1 MIKKIKTTITSILFF
16 FFIHANFSLAEKVSI
31 IYVIENDPIT
41 NVAISNEI
49 KYLLLINKKLN
60 EVSKEDMVL
69 YATKSILKEKIKE
82 IELKKYYKFG
92 ENNKIV
98 DQNLNTFMK
107 RLNITNKD
115 VFYNLINEIG
125 LSKEFIKKK
134 IEIEFL
140 WNQLIVQFYGNK
152 ISIDENKLRNELK
165 KKINSSSNLLNEY
178 LLYEITFSPNTMEDF
193 KKEYEK
199 IKKSIEEIG
208 FESSANIFSNSS
220 SAKLGGKIGWVNENQ
235 LSKSIISNIQNLSLG
250 EHSKPINIP
259 SGNIILM
266 IKDKREIKNNL
277 SLEDELKKAISQET
291 NKQFTQYSSIYFK
304 KVELNTQIYEK

>member
-1 MIKKIKTTITSILFF
+1 MIKKIKKTTISILFF
-16 FFIHANFSLAEKVSI
+16 FFININFSIAEKVSI
-31 IYVIENDPIT
+31 IYVIENNPIT
-41 NVAISNEI
+41 NVAIGNEI

-60 EVSKEDMVL
+60 QVSKEDMVK
-69 YATKSILKEKIKE
+69 YASKSILKEKIKE
-82 IELKKYYKFG
+82 IELKKYYQFG
-92 ENNKIV
+92 KNNKII
-98 DQNLNTFMK
+98 DQNLNTFMQ
-107 RLNITNKD
+107 RLNIKD
-115 VFYNLINEIG
+115 DYVFENLIKEIG

-140 WNQLIVQFYGNK
+140 WNQLIVQIYADK
-152 ISIDENKLRNELK
+152 IAIDEGKLKNKLK
-165 KKINSSSNLLNEY
+165 KKINVSSNLLKEY

-220 SAKLGGKIGWVNENQ
+220 SAKLGGKIGWVNESQ
-235 LSKSIISNIQNLSLG
+235 LSKSINSNLENLNLG
-250 EHSKPINIP
+250 EYTKPINIP

-277 SLEDELKKAISQET
+277 SLEDELKKAIEQET
-291 NKQFTQYSSIYFK
+291 YEQFAQYSSIYFK
-304 KVELNTQIYEK
+304 KVELNTNIYEK

>member
-1 MIKKIKTTITSILFF
+1 MINKIKKITISTLFF
-16 FFIHANFSLAEKVSI
+16 FFTNVNFGLAEKVSI
-31 IYVIENDPIT
+31 IYVIENSPIT

-60 EVSKEDMVL
+60 EVSKEDMVQ

-92 ENNKIV
+92 ENNKII
-98 DQNLNTFMK
+98 DQNLNTFIQ
-107 RLNITNKD
+107 RFNITNND
-115 VFYNLINEIG
+115 IFYDLINEIG

-140 WNQLIVQFYGNK
+140 WNQLIVQLYADK
-152 ISIDENKLRNELK
+152 ISIDENKLRNKFK
-165 KKINSSSNLLNEY
+165 KKINSSSNLLMEY

-235 LSKSIISNIQNLSLG
+235 LSKSIINNIQNLNLG
-250 EHSKPINIP
+250 EYSESINIP

-266 IKDKREIKNNL
+266 IKDKREIKNKL

>member
-1 MIKKIKTTITSILFF
+1 MIKKIKKKTISILFF
-16 FFIHANFSLAEKVSI
+16 FFISINFSLAEKVSI
-31 IYVIENDPIT
+31 IYIVENSPIT

-49 KYLLLINKKLN
+49 KYLLLINEKLN
-60 EVSKEDMVL
+60 QISKEDMVQ

-82 IELKKYYKFG
+82 IELKKYYEFG
-92 ENNKIV
+92 KNNKII

-107 RLNITNKD
+107 RLNITDNNLFD
-115 VFYNLINEIG
+115 NLINEIG

-140 WNQLIVQFYGNK
+140 WNQLIVQLYANK
-152 ISIDENKLRNELK
+152 IIVDKDELRNKLK
-165 KKINSSSNLLNEY
+165 KKISSSSNLLKEY

-193 KKEYEK
+193 KKEYEE

-220 SAKLGGKIGWVNENQ
+220 SAKLGGKIGWVNESQ
-235 LSKSIISNIQNLSLG
+235 LSKSIISNLQNLNLG
-250 EHSKPINIP
+250 EYTKPINIP
-259 SGNIILM
+259 TGNIILM

-277 SLEDELKKAISQET
+277 SLEDELKKAISKET
-291 NKQFTQYSSIYFK
+291 NEQFTQYSSIYFK
-304 KVELNTQIYEK
+304 KVELNTKIYEK

>member
-1 MIKKIKTTITSILFF
+1 MIKKIKKKTISILFF
-16 FFIHANFSLAEKVSI
+16 FFISINFSLAEKVSI
-31 IYVIENDPIT
+31 IYIVENSPIT

-49 KYLLLINKKLN
+49 KYLLLINEKLN
-60 EVSKEDMVL
+60 QISKEDMVQ

-82 IELKKYYKFG
+82 IELKKYYEFG
-92 ENNKIV
+92 KNNKII

-107 RLNITNKD
+107 RLNITDNNLFD
-115 VFYNLINEIG
+115 NLINEIG

-140 WNQLIVQFYGNK
+140 WNQLIVQLYANK
-152 ISIDENKLRNELK
+152 IIVDKDELRNKLK
-165 KKINSSSNLLNEY
+165 KKISSSSNLLKEY

-193 KKEYEK
+193 KKEYEE

-220 SAKLGGKIGWVNENQ
+220 SAKLGGKIGWVNESQ
-235 LSKSIISNIQNLSLG
+235 LSKSIISNLQNLNLG
-250 EHSKPINIP
+250 EYTKPINIP
-259 SGNIILM
+259 AGNIILM

-277 SLEDELKKAISQET
+277 SLEDELKKAISKET
-291 NKQFTQYSSIYFK
+291 NEQFTQYSSIYFK
-304 KVELNTQIYEK
+304 KVELNTKIYEK

>member
-1 MIKKIKTTITSILFF
+1 MIKKIKTIITSILFF
-16 FFIHANFSLAEKVSI
+16 FFIETNLCLAEKVSI
-31 IYVIENDPIT
+31 IYVIENTPIT
-41 NVAISNEI
+41 NVAINNEI

-60 EVSKEDMVL
+60 AISKRDMVQ

-82 IELKKYYKFG
+82 IELKKYYIFG
-92 ENNKIV
+92 TNHKII
-98 DQNLNTFMK
+98 DQNLNLLMK
-107 RLNITNKD
+107 KLNVTDYNIFN
-115 VFYNLINEIG
+115 NLITKIG

-140 WNQLIVQFYGNK
+140 WNQLIVQFYGDK
-152 ISIDENKLRNELK
+152 VIVDKNKLRNELK
-165 KKINSSSNLLNEY
+165 KKIENNTNLLNEY
-178 LLYEITFSPNTMEDF
+178 LLYEILFSPNTMEDF
-193 KKEYEK
+193 KKEHEK

-235 LSKSIISNIQNLSLG
+235 LSKSIINNLQNINLG
-250 EHSKPINIP
+250 EYTEPINIP
-259 SGNIILM
+259 TGNIILL

-304 KVELNTQIYEK
+304 KVELNTKIYEK

>member
-1 MIKKIKTTITSILFF
+1 MIKKIKKTTISILFF
-16 FFIHANFSLAEKVSI
+16 FFINVSFGISEKVSI
-31 IYVIENDPIT
+31 IYVIENSPIT
-41 NVAISNEI
+41 NVAIGNEI
-49 KYLLLINKKLN
+49 KYLLLINEKLN
-60 EVSKEDMVL
+60 QVSKEDMVK

-82 IELKKYYKFG
+82 IELKKYYKF
-92 ENNKIV
+92 EKNNKII
-98 DQNLNTFMK
+98 DQNLNTFMQ
-107 RLNITNKD
+107 RLNIADDNIFD
-115 VFYNLINEIG
+115 NLINEIG

-140 WNQLIVQFYGNK
+140 WNQLIVQLYADK
-152 ISIDENKLRNELK
+152 ISIDEKKLRNEVR
-165 KKINSSSNLLNEY
+165 KKINTSSSLLNEY

-193 KKEYEK
+193 KKEYQK

-220 SAKLGGKIGWVNENQ
+220 SAKLGGKIGWVNESQ
-235 LSKSIISNIQNLSLG
+235 LSKSIISNLQNLNLG
-250 EHSKPINIP
+250 EYTKPINIP
-259 SGNIILM
+259 AGNIILM

-304 KVELNTQIYEK
+304 KVELNTKIYEK

>member
-1 MIKKIKTTITSILFF
+1 MIKKVKTTIISILFF
-16 FFIHANFSLAEKVSI
+16 FFIHSNFSLAEKVFI
-31 IYVIENDPIT
+31 IYVVENDPIT
-41 NVAISNEI
+41 NVEINNEI

-60 EVSKEDMVL
+60 EVSKEDMVQ
-69 YATKSILKEKIKE
+69 YASKSILKEKIKE
-82 IELKKYYKFG
+82 IELKKYYKLG

-98 DQNLNTFMK
+98 DQNLNKFMQ
-107 RLNITNKD
+107 RLNITNND
-115 VFYNLINEIG
+115 TFYNLINEIG

-152 ISIDENKLRNELK
+152 ISIDENKLKNELK
-165 KKINSSSNLLNEY
+165 KKINNSSNLLKEY
-178 LLYEITFSPNTMEDF
+178 LLYEITFSPNTMQDF

-235 LSKSIISNIQNLSLG
+235 LSKSIINNIQNLNLD
-250 EHSKPINIP
+250 EYSKSINIP
-259 SGNIILM
+259 SGNMILM

-277 SLEDELKKAISQET
+277 SLDDELKKVISQET

-304 KVELNTQIYEK
+304 KVELNTKIYEK

>member
-1 MIKKIKTTITSILFF
+1 MTKRIKTTITSILFF
-16 FFIHANFSLAEKVSI
+16 FFINANFSLAEKVSI

-60 EVSKEDMVL
+60 EVSKEDMVQ

-92 ENNKIV
+92 ENNKII
-98 DQNLNTFMK
+98 DQNLNTFIQ
-107 RLNITNKD
+107 RFNITNND
-115 VFYNLINEIG
+115 IFYDLINEIG

-134 IEIEFL
+134 I
-140 WNQLIVQFYGNK
+140 
-152 ISIDENKLRNELK
+152 
-165 KKINSSSNLLNEY
+165 NSSSNLLMEY

-193 KKEYEK
+193 RKEYAK

-208 FESSANIFSNSS
+208 FESTANIFSNSS

-235 LSKSIISNIQNLSLG
+235 LSKSIINNIQNLNLG
-250 EHSKPINIP
+250 EYSESINIP

-266 IKDKREIKNNL
+266 IKDKREIKNKL

>member
-1 MIKKIKTTITSILFF
+1 MTKIIKTTITSILFF

-31 IYVIENDPIT
+31 VYVIENDPIT

-60 EVSKEDMVL
+60 EVSKEDMVQ

-82 IELKKYYKFG
+82 IELRKYYKLG

-98 DQNLNTFMK
+98 DQNFNKFMQ
-107 RLNITNKD
+107 RLNITNND
-115 VFYNLINEIG
+115 IFYDLINEIG

-140 WNQLIVQFYGNK
+140 WNQLIVQFYADK
-152 ISIDENKLRNELK
+152 ISIDEDKLKNKLK
-165 KKINSSSNLLNEY
+165 KKINSSSNLLMEY

-193 KKEYEK
+193 RKEYAK

-208 FESSANIFSNSS
+208 FESTANIFSNSS

-235 LSKSIISNIQNLSLG
+235 LSKSIINNIQNLSLG
-250 EHSKPINIP
+250 KYSESINVP
-259 SGNIILM
+259 SGHIILM

-291 NKQFTQYSSIYFK
+291 NKQFSQYSSIYFK

>member
-1 MIKKIKTTITSILFF
+1 MTKRIKTTITSILFF

-31 IYVIENDPIT
+31 VYVIENDPIT

-60 EVSKEDMVL
+60 EVSKEDMVQ

-82 IELKKYYKFG
+82 IELRKYYKLG

-98 DQNLNTFMK
+98 DQNFNKFMQ
-107 RLNITNKD
+107 RLNITNND
-115 VFYNLINEIG
+115 IFYDLINEIG
-125 LSKEFIKKK
+125 LSKEFIKRK

-140 WNQLIVQFYGNK
+140 WNQLIVRLYADK
-152 ISIDENKLRNELK
+152 ISIDEDKLKNKLK
-165 KKINSSSNLLNEY
+165 KKINSSSNLLMEY

-193 KKEYEK
+193 RKEYAK

-208 FESSANIFSNSS
+208 FESTANIFSNSS

-235 LSKSIISNIQNLSLG
+235 LSKSIINNIQNLNLG
-250 EHSKPINIP
+250 KYSESINIP
-259 SGNIILM
+259 SGHIILM

-291 NKQFTQYSSIYFK
+291 NKQFSQYSSIYFK

>member
-1 MIKKIKTTITSILFF
+1 M
-16 FFIHANFSLAEKVSI
+16 
-31 IYVIENDPIT
+31 
-41 NVAISNEI
+41 
-49 KYLLLINKKLN
+49 
-60 EVSKEDMVL
+60 
-69 YATKSILKEKIKE
+69 
-82 IELKKYYKFG
+82 
-92 ENNKIV
+92 
-98 DQNLNTFMK
+98 Q
-107 RLNITNKD
+107 RLNITNND
-115 VFYNLINEIG
+115 TFYNLINEIG

-152 ISIDENKLRNELK
+152 ISIDENKLKNELK
-165 KKINSSSNLLNEY
+165 KKINNSSNLLKEY
-178 LLYEITFSPNTMEDF
+178 LLYEIIFSPNTMEDF

-235 LSKSIISNIQNLSLG
+235 LSKSIINNIQNLNLD
-250 EHSKPINIP
+250 EYSKPINIP
-259 SGNIILM
+259 SGNMILM

-277 SLEDELKKAISQET
+277 SLDDELKKTISQET

-304 KVELNTQIYEK
+304 KVELNTKIYEK